1 MNSSQNSVGIHFF
14 CLILH
19 IILITKLIDITE
31 EDKEDKEVKGDKDK

>member
-19 IILITKLIDITE
+19 IILITKIDITE